1 MFSYFLFRSLL
12 LCFLFERSENYTD
25 IAVAFLYGM
34 SGTARNGHVTLHGH
48 SLINADLLYEKSVFV
63 EFEVIDGI
71 GNGGIDEVRERM
83 ASFLRGLDENG
94 LGIAYALAADHVGY
108 DADLAG
114 RDTVIFEGCGDHV
127 SKCKMERC
135 KMERLFFSTTLGGG
149 GFGG

>member
-1 MFSYFLFRSLL
+1 VWDIVVYKVCKVVKSIKLFVCRLYGL
-12 LCFLFERSENYTD
+12 YGLYGLFTFRLFERSENYTD

-71 GNGGIDEVRERM
+71 GDSGIDEVRERM

-94 LGIAYALAADHVGY
+94 LGIAYALAADHVCY
-108 DADLAG
+108 DADFAR
-114 RDTVIFEGCGDHV
+114 RDAVIFEGCGDHD
-127 SKCKMERC
+127 SRE
-135 KMERLFFSTTLGGG
+135 
-149 GFGG
+149 